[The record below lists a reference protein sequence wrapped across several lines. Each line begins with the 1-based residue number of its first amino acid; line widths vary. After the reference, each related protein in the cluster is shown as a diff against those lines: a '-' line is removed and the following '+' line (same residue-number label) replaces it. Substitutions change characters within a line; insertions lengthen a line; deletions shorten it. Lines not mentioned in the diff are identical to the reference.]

1 MDATTRDLLL
11 AQDGDDRAFARVVV
25 SCDIHVRR
33 FCLWLGSPTQDIDDL
48 TQETFLRAFRGLQTY
63 RGDSPAQSW
72 LLSIARRVCL
82 DDAEKSKKQ
91 LSLVSSLRSSRVFKE
106 ESDQSSELHQLISE
120 LPREF
125 KEAFVL
131 VRILDFSY
139 DEAAHVLN
147 CPMGTVQSR
156 VARAR
161 AILAQQLTMVEN
173 RRIS

>member
-1 MDATTRDLLL
+1 MDSTTRDLFL
-11 AQDGDDRAFARVVV
+11 AQDGDDAAFARVVM

-33 FCLWLGSPTQDIDDL
+33 FCAWFGRSTQDIDDL
-48 TQETFLRAFRGLQTY
+48 TQETFLRAFRGLQKY

-82 DDAEKSKKQ
+82 DDVSKSTKQ
-91 LSLVSSLRSSRVFKE
+91 LSLVSSLRSSWAFTE

-120 LPREF
+120 LPLEF

-139 DEAAHVLN
+139 NEASQVLN

-161 AILAQQLTMVEN
+161 AILAQQLTMAEN